1 MIQFSPII
9 IGCMRFGAWGV
20 KMSTN
25 DLERFIDECLELG
38 LNDFDHADIYGGYTT
53 ESQFG
58 EVIRRR
64 PDLKQKIQV
73 TTKCGIKMVCEERP
87 NHKVAS
93 YDSGSAHILK
103 SVDRSLSNL
112 GIETI
117 DLLLLHRP
125 DYLMDPYEISDV
137 FEELSDAGKVK
148 HFGVSNFSASQF
160 DLLNDQFPLVTNQI
174 EASLLHL
181 DAFSDGTIDQ
191 CFRKG
196 IQPTVWSPFGG
207 GKMFGQSDDDR
218 ILRLQNKLSE
228 FGEKYNAR
236 SDQIQLAWLFLHP
249 SNMIPILGTSKIER
263 VKAARTAREIQLSKE
278 DWYDLLQV
286 SMGQPVP

>member
-25 DLERFIDECLELG
+25 ELERFIDECLELG

-103 SVDRSLSNL
+103 SVDRSLSHL

-125 DYLMDPYEISDV
+125 DYLMDPFEISDV

-148 HFGVSNFSASQF
+148 HFGVSNFSTSQF
-160 DLLNDQFPLVTNQI
+160 DLINDQFPLVTNQI

-191 CFRKG
+191 CFRLG
-196 IQPTVWSPFGG
+196 IQPTIWSPFGG
-207 GKMFGQSDDDR
+207 GRMFGQSDDER
-218 ILRLQNKLSE
+218 ILRLQKKLEE
-228 FGEKYNAR
+228 FCEKYRAT
-236 SDQIQLAWLFLHP
+236 SDQIQIAWLLCHP
-249 SNMIPILGTSKIER
+249 SQMIPILGTSKIER
-263 VKAARTAREIQLSKE
+263 VKAARAAREIQLSKE

-286 SMGQPVP
+286 SMGESVP